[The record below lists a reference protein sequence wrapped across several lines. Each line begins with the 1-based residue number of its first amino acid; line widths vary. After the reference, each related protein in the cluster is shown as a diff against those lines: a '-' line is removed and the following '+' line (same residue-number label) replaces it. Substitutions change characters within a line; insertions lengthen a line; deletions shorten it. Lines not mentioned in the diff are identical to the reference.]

1 MLFAKKKVL
10 LYKKGVIYLFIS
22 FFCRNFAGEFRNYNK
37 ESNKKMK
44 KFLFIIL
51 ITFLASPIANA
62 QAMSDDAVME
72 YVKKGVKEGK
82 SQQQLYKE
90 LMVKGVTTTQLQRI
104 KDNYDRQK
112 ENRIA
117 KKGNDDV
124 DTQRVNPETRD
135 DVAPAQSDN
144 MRLDV
149 PEDTI
154 KVFGRDIFRN
164 ANLTF
169 EPSLNIATPV
179 NYRLGPGD
187 QLQIEVWGASEANI
201 TQKVTPDGY
210 ISIPDIGPVNV
221 NGLTV
226 QAATNRIKA
235 KLSQI
240 YSGMA
245 SSNVNLSTNVKV
257 SLGQIRTIQV
267 NIMGEVARP
276 GTYALS
282 SFSTVFHA
290 LYKAGGISQLGSL
303 RNIKVVR
310 GGRTVATVDVYD
322 YIINGRSHSDIR
334 LQEGDVILASPYEA
348 LVLIKGNVRRPMYYE
363 MKNSESIRTLINYAG
378 GFSNDAYTTAVT
390 VNRNNAKERT
400 VCTVD
405 DMSFGVFKVKD
416 GDEVS
421 VGAILDRYDNRIEIK
436 GAVYRPGF
444 YELGKNIQ
452 TVKELIEK
460 ADGLLEDAFTNRAVL
475 HRENPDKTLEVISL
489 NVKAILDGTEADIT
503 LQKNDVLFIPSKY
516 DLEAKGTL
524 EILGEVYSP
533 GTFPYAANT
542 KLEDLIIMAGGMTE
556 SASKVRVDVTRRIN
570 DPSSTKKQKE
580 ISKTF
585 SFSVKDGF
593 VVEGEPG
600 FVLEPYDQVFVRR
613 SPGYAPKVNVTVSGE
628 VEFEGDY
635 PLNVRNERLSDV
647 IKKAGGLTEF
657 AYIEGARLE
666 RQMTPEEYKQA
677 QELMAIIQSN
687 NRIEGNDSII
697 VTEVSRTYPIGI
709 DLARIMANPHS
720 PIDPVLQDGDV
731 IVIPQYMTTVSVSG
745 SVRKPNSVV
754 YDPDMK
760 LKHYISEAGGYAER
774 ARKSGTFILYPN
786 GHIKELGKRAKASEI
801 MGGSKII
808 VPQKGRSQW
817 NLGTTL
823 STITTSVSMLAVIA
837 SLVNTMK

>member
-1 MLFAKKKVL
+1 MMKRIWILFFFAL
-10 LYKKGVIYLFIS
+10 L
-22 FFCRNFAGEFRNYNK
+22 A
-37 ESNKKMK
+37 
-44 KFLFIIL
+44 
-51 ITFLASPIANA
+51 ASGANA
-62 QAMSDDAVME
+62 QAMSDDEVMS
-72 YVKKGVKEGK
+72 YVKNAASQGK
-82 SQQQLYKE
+82 SQQTIYKE
-90 LMVKGVTTTQLQRI
+90 LVARGVSTSQLQRI
-104 KDNYDRQK
+104 KDKYEQQK
-112 ENRIA
+112 EDAVANQSN
-117 KKGNDDV
+117 KNV
-124 DTQRVNPETRD
+124 DTQRVNPEQAED
-135 DVAPAQSDN
+135 KAPAQSNDMN
-144 MRLDV
+144 VDG
-149 PEDTI
+149 PEEGI

-169 EPSLNIATPV
+169 EPSMNIATPV

-210 ISIPDIGPVNV
+210 ISIPNVGPVNV

-245 SSNVNLSTNVKV
+245 SSNVNLSTHVKV

-290 LYKAGGISQLGSL
+290 LYKAGGMSKMGSL

-334 LQEGDVILASPYEA
+334 LQEGDVILASPYDA
-348 LVLIKGNVRRPMYYE
+348 LVLIKGKVKRPMYYE
-363 MKNSESIRTLINYAG
+363 MKSSESIRTLIGFAG
-378 GFSNDAYTTAVT
+378 GFSNDAYRGAVT
-390 VNRNNAKERT
+390 VDRNNTKERT
-400 VCTVD
+400 VATVD
-405 DMSFGVFKVKD
+405 DMNYGVFKVKD
-416 GDEVS
+416 GDVVS
-421 VGAILDRYDNRIEIK
+421 VGEILDRYDNRIEVK
-436 GAVYRPGF
+436 GAVYRPGY
-444 YELGKNIQ
+444 YELGKDIQ
-452 TVKELIEK
+452 TVKDLIEK
-460 ADGLLEDAFTNRAVL
+460 ADGLLEYAFTNRAVL
-475 HRENPDKTLEVISL
+475 HRENDDKTLEVISL
-489 NVKAILDGTEADIT
+489 NVKAILDGTEPDVT
-503 LQKNDVLFIPSKY
+503 LHKNDVLFIPSKY
-516 DLEAKGTL
+516 DLEQKGTL
-524 EILGEVYSP
+524 EIRGEVYNP
-533 GTFPYAANT
+533 NVFPYAANT
-542 KLEDLIIMAGGMTE
+542 KLEDLIIMAGGLTE
-556 SASKVRVDVTRRIN
+556 SASTVRVDVTRRII
-570 DPSSTKKQKE
+570 DRKGTKKQKE
-580 ISKTF
+580 IAQTF
-585 SFSVKDGF
+585 SFGVKEGF

-613 SPGYAPKVNVTVSGE
+613 SPGYSEKVNVTVSGE

-635 PLNVRNERLSDV
+635 SLNVRNERLSDV
-647 IKKAGGLTEF
+647 LEKAGGLTEF

-677 QELMAIIQSN
+677 QELMDMVASN
-687 NRIEGNDSII
+687 NNISGNDSI
-697 VTEVSRTYPIGI
+697 VVPQVSRTYPVGI
-709 DLARIMANPHS
+709 DLKEIMANPHS
-720 PIDPVLQDGDV
+720 AIDPVLQDGDV

-754 YDPDMK
+754 YDPKMK
-760 LKHYISEAGGYAER
+760 LKDYISEAGGYAER

-786 GHIKELGKRAKASEI
+786 GHIKELGRNASAKDI

-837 SLVNTMK
+837 SLINTMK